1 MATSSNKTIQKLMQ
15 AVDEIDNA
23 DEKLEEKLKAIAE
36 AIAAEQ
42 QKAQQKINGIKIDAP
57 VDPQDA
63 FQCEG
68 CQ

>member
-1 MATSSNKTIQKLMQ
+1 MASSTNKTIQKLMN
-15 AVDEIDNA
+15 AVDAIDDA
-23 DEKLEEKLKAIAE
+23 EEDIEEKLNQIAQ

-42 QKAQQKINGIKIDAP
+42 QKARAKIKGLNINAP

-68 CQ
+68 CE

>member
-1 MATSSNKTIQKLMQ
+1 MATSNNKTIQKLMN
-15 AVDEIDNA
+15 AVDAIDDAEENI
-23 DEKLEEKLKAIAE
+23 EEKLNQIAQ

-42 QKAQQKINGIKIDAP
+42 QKAREKISGVNVNAP

>member
-1 MATSSNKTIQKLMQ
+1 MATSSNKTIQKLMD
-15 AVDEIDNA
+15 AVDAIDDAEENI
-23 DEKLEEKLKAIAE
+23 EEKLNQIAQ

-42 QKAQQKINGIKIDAP
+42 RKARAKVTGLNVSAP
-57 VDPQDA
+57 IDPQDA